1 MLDLKF
7 IRANPDVVRE
17 AIANKG
23 ENAELDRLLE
33 LDERAR
39 ELIVESDEL
48 KRQRNVESEEIA
60 KLKKGGG
67 DASEPIERMRE
78 VSARIKEYDEKL
90 SGLREEMDGILLTV
104 PNVPHETVPVG
115 RDESDNVLI
124 REWGEPHSLTDNP
137 VPHWEIG
144 SALGILDLEA
154 AGKIAGS
161 NFPLTKGAGATLSRA
176 LIGFMLD
183 VHTREHGYV
192 EVSPPLLANRPS
204 VQGTGQLPKLEDDMY
219 RIESDDLFLISTGEV
234 PLTNIH
240 REEILP
246 EEQLPLYYTTYTPC
260 FRREA
265 GSYGRDTR
273 GLVRVHQFDKVEM
286 MKYVEP
292 STSYDE
298 LEKLTTNAE
307 TILQRLE
314 LPYRLKALC
323 TGDLSFSAAKCY
335 DIDIWSAGIGKW
347 LEVSSCSNFED
358 FQARRASIQYR
369 PADGG
374 KPAYVH
380 TLNGSGV
387 ALARTIVAILENY
400 QTSDGK
406 VVVPEVLRPYMGGLA
421 EIS

>member
-358 FQARRASIQYR
+358 FQARRAGIQYR
-369 PADGG
+369 PSDGG